1 MPLSSRNISFSM
13 TVTLRAPYELE
24 RYIYFYDRNYDF
36 KLSEIAQKLETAQLR
51 VFTISG
57 SRGMKSPKF
66 YLQVREEWGL
76 QILSSNFY
84 DKRENASDVEEERVL
99 KKRYNQHYHHVKL
112 ITSIYERI
120 KIDSELVFKE
130 TNEVTLNL

>member
-24 RYIYFYDRNYDF
+24 RFERNEVS
-36 KLSEIAQKLETAQLR
+36 KILS
-51 VFTISG
+51 SG